1 MHSQSSSVFSPKT
14 LFDIDNFEYNN
25 LFIDSEFAWEVI
37 SSLSQFLQEFFKK
50 KPGNFAKKVFVGKN
64 VVIDKTVRIIGPA
77 IIGDNTTIAFNSY
90 LRENLIIGSGCIIG
104 HAVELKNTV
113 VMNKSNIAH
122 YNYIGDSI
130 IGSDVNFGAG
140 AKTAN
145 FRLDGKNISVKDLR
159 GNAISTN
166 LEKFGA
172 LVGDNTKI
180 GANSILN
187 PGTVLG
193 KECIVYPLVS
203 VVGTYKTLSRIK

>member
-1 MHSQSSSVFSPKT
+1 MYSPNSQVFSPKT
-14 LFDIDNFEYNN
+14 LFDVDSFEYKN
-25 LFIDSEFAWEVI
+25 LFDDLEFAWEAI
-37 SSLSQFLQEFFKK
+37 SSLNQFLREFFKNNS
-50 KPGNFAKKVFVGKN
+50 GNFAKNVFVGKN
-64 VVIDKTVRIIGPA
+64 VAIDKTVRIIGPA
-77 IIGDNTTIAFNSY
+77 IICDDATISFNSY
-90 LRENLIIGSGCIIG
+90 LRENVVIGPGCIIG

-113 VMNKSNIAH
+113 VMGKSNISH

-130 IGSDVNFGAG
+130 IGSGVNFGAG

-145 FRLDGKNISVKDLR
+145 FRLDGKSVSVKDLS
-159 GNAISTN
+159 GNVISTD

-193 KECIVYPLVS
+193 KECVVYPLVS
-203 VVGTYKTLSRIK
+203 VVGTHKPLSRVK